1 MNVPIDF
8 DAMLQSCAPAVHA
21 STMRRLVE
29 VESSF
34 NPYAIGV
41 VGARLQRQPRTYQEA
56 LATIIWLHAKGY
68 NYSVGLAQINRY
80 NFSTHGLTPASA
92 LLACPNLAAGAA
104 ILTDC
109 FRRANSQDQPQAALR
124 AAFSCYE
131 SGNFTTGFRD
141 GYVQKI
147 VAPQHSAVAR
157 TPHQAQRS
165 NVARAATEQPGSDA
179 GEPRGTAPH
188 LRTNRRR
195 SIP

>member
-1 MNVPIDF
+1 MSVPIDF
-8 DAMLQSCAPAVHA
+8 DVMLQSCAPAVHA

-41 VGARLQRQPRTYQEA
+41 VGARLQRQPRSYQEA
-56 LATIIWLHAKGY
+56 LATISWLHAKGY
-68 NYSVGLAQINRY
+68 NYSVGLTQINRY
-80 NFSTHGLTPASA
+80 NFRTHGLTPASA

-104 ILTDC
+104 ILATC
-109 FRRANSQDQPQAALR
+109 FRRANLQEQPQAALR

-147 VAPQHSAVAR
+147 VAPQYSAVAP
-157 TPHQAQRS
+157 TPHRTQRS
-165 NVARAATEQPGSDA
+165 NVARAANPKQGSDDS
-179 GEPRGTAPH
+179 EPRGTAPH
-188 LRTNRRR
+188 LGTHPTR

>member
-1 MNVPIDF
+1 MSIPIDF
-8 DAMLQSCAPAVHA
+8 DTMLQSCAPAVHA

-41 VGARLQRQPRTYQEA
+41 VGARLQRQPRSYQEA
-56 LATIIWLHAKGY
+56 LATISWLHAKGY

-109 FRRANSQDQPQAALR
+109 FRRAHAQHQPQTALR

-131 SGNFTTGFRD
+131 SGNFTTGFHD
-141 GYVQKI
+141 GYVRKI
-147 VAPQHSAVAR
+147 LSPRYSAVVPA
-157 TPHQAQRS
+157 PHPAQRS

-179 GEPRGTAPH
+179 SEPHGTAPH
-188 LRTNRRR
+188 LGTPPPR